1 MGKSGAPELDKE
13 RLAAF
18 KAEQDLKLFAL
29 RSRFAEFEEL
39 RRSGNLPTSF
49 IAFEGLSALLGA
61 RLSGYSDAD
70 IRACWPEDWGG
81 GEVTV
86 PAAFLQVLGAAWLT
100 YKEDVPGKTFGEI
113 LRLEGGGQGRKRVVS
128 VQKTRDRHHRLGTE
142 VALLYIGIPGNGVK
156 PKIADAIA
164 AIADKHDVSPE
175 TVQDA
180 YKMYGWPLVERAQK
194 LGILKEVDPL

>member
-13 RLAAF
+13 GLAAF
-18 KAEQDLKLFAL
+18 KAEQDLKLFGL

-142 VALLYIGIPGNGVK
+142 VALL
-156 PKIADAIA
+156 
-164 AIADKHDVSPE
+164 
-175 TVQDA
+175 
-180 YKMYGWPLVERAQK
+180 
-194 LGILKEVDPL
+194 

>member
-1 MGKSGAPELDKE
+1 MGKSGAPELDKAG
-13 RLAAF
+13 LAAF

-70 IRACWPEDWGG
+70 IRACWPEEWGG

-128 VQKTRDRHHRLGTE
+128 VQKTRDRHHRIGTE